1 MAKEYYKSES
11 KKVIDQVSDI
21 MNRRGE
27 EFTEVRLY
35 KKGDIV
41 KKAPEWFI
49 AFEKKN
55 DARWEE
61 NNKHWEKQ
69 EEFNKNQELFNKN
82 QELFNKNQELFN
94 KNHKH

>member
-21 MNRRGE
+21 MNRTGE
-27 EFTEVRLY
+27 TFTEVRLY

-41 KKAPEWFI
+41 KKAPEWFTQWAT

-61 NNKHWEKQ
+61 NNKHWERQ
-69 EEFNKNQELFNKN
+69 EEFNR
-82 QELFNKNQELFN
+82 NQELFN